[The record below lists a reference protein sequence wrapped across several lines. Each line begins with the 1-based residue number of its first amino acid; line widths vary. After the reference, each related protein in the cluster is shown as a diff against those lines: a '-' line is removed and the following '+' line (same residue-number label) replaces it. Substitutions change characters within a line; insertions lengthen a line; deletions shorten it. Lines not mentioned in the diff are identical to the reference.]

1 MKDLKR
7 KLAVLLTLCLVLT
20 GTIPAYA
27 EEICQEICRSKRNRI
42 GIYKSRRFVYNH
54 YVLRRDRIYRLS
66 KEKVRA
72 HIITATRK
80 AGYKSTGDLL

>member
-7 KLAVLLTLCLVLT
+7 KLTVLLTLCLVLT

-27 EEICQEICRSKRNRI
+27 EEICRSKRNRI

-72 HIITATRK
+72 HIITAARK